1 MTDVASEVQRSLDR
15 ILRDRTLETM
25 FQPIVDLRSGT
36 VVGYE
41 ALTRGPAGSPL
52 ITATSLVMAAY
63 QSDRVVEFDW
73 AARASACRAALAA
86 DLDPGTLL
94 FLNIEPL
101 ALDSECPAGL
111 RGDIDAAFDRF
122 SVILEV
128 TERSLDRDPASLL
141 NGVDRQRPT
150 VAGLAVDDVGS
161 RTVALAMMP
170 VLSADVLKLDL
181 SVIRGGVSPHA
192 MEVVDA
198 SYEEAERTGAVIL
211 AEGTESEAQ
220 AEHAARLGARLGQG
234 YLFGEP
240 QPLDSHG
247 ARVNRLGSGIGV
259 DQVADV
265 ATPIDALAGRVIS
278 RTDAEM
284 VAALGR
290 QIVHG
295 GVELMEPA
303 LVLMLVPQADDV
315 TAEDRHKLSEL
326 AGRGVMT
333 AVLGPGVPDEP
344 APGVRGG
351 SPSDDQLDAEWAVI
365 ALGPNAAG
373 AVLAR
378 EVPSVEGEFEFGV
391 THDRGR
397 VIAAARTLLR
407 RLGRND

>member
-1 MTDVASEVQRSLDR
+1 MTDVATEAQRSLDR
-15 ILRDRTLETM
+15 ILRDRTLETV
-25 FQPIVDLRSGT
+25 FQPIVDLRSGSA
-36 VVGYE
+36 VGYE
-41 ALTRGPAGSPL
+41 ALVRGPAGTPL
-52 ITATSLVMAAY
+52 TAASSLVSAAY
-63 QSDRVVEFDW
+63 ESDRVVEFDW
-73 AARASACRAALAA
+73 TARASACRAALAA

-101 ALDSECPAGL
+101 ALDSECPPEL
-111 RGDIDAAFDRF
+111 RGEIDAAFDKF
-122 SVILEV
+122 CVILEV

-150 VAGLAVDDVGS
+150 VAGLALDDVGS

-181 SVIRGGVSPHA
+181 SVTRGGVSDHA
-192 MEVVDA
+192 MKVADA

-211 AEGTESEAQ
+211 AEGVESEAQ
-220 AEHAARLGARLGQG
+220 AEHAVQLGARLGQG
-234 YLFGEP
+234 FYFGEP
-240 QPLDSHG
+240 EPLDSHG
-247 ARVNRLGSGIGV
+247 ARVNRLGPRIGV

-265 ATPIDALAGRVIS
+265 ATPFDALAGRVIS
-278 RTDAEM
+278 RTDADM

-303 LVLMLVPQADDV
+303 LVLMLVPQPDAV
-315 TAEDRHKLSEL
+315 AAEDHQKLSEL
-326 AGRGVMT
+326 AGRRVVT
-333 AVLGPGVPDEP
+333 AVLGPGVAHEP

-351 SPSDDQLDAEWAVI
+351 RPPDDQLDAEWAVI

-378 EVPSVEGEFEFGV
+378 KVPTGEGQFEFGV

-397 VIAAARTLLR
+397 VITAARTLLR
-407 RLGRND
+407 RLGPPE